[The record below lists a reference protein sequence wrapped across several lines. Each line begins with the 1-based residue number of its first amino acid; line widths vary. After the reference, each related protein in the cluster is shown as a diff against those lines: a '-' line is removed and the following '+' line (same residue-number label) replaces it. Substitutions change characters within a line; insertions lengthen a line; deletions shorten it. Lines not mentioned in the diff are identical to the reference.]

1 MESCGRRS
9 LGWKDWFSKCMRG
22 KTRAFVPHI
31 REAEDMNLTERLTAE
46 YEESAQSKNVKDTTS
61 LKTNPSTDSRAPY

>member
-1 MESCGRRS
+1 
-9 LGWKDWFSKCMRG
+9 MRG

-46 YEESAQSKNVKDTTS
+46 NEESPQSKNPKDRTGIR
-61 LKTNPSTDSRAPY
+61 TNPSTDTRAPY